1 MTPAGGKA
9 FLLPSGMYVDRQP
22 GAKITVWAETVA
34 FGAERV
40 EPISFERN
48 FNAKPKIYA

>member
-1 MTPAGGKA
+1 MWIDNPELNSK
-9 FLLPSGMYVDRQP
+9 
-22 GAKITVWAETVA
+22 VWAETVA

-40 EPISFERN
+40 EPISFENN